1 MDMVISSLVGAVS
14 AIIVAFIHLKNAK
27 KQKDKTCEKIINS
40 LNVDRGNII
49 IIDSDSRKG
58 FDFKGFERKLS
69 LKEGYCGRGIPLLL
83 GMCRRFEY
91 FGSGNIVEAEFE
103 WQI

>member
-27 KQKDKTCEKIINS
+27 KKKDRTCEKIINS
-40 LNVDRGNII
+40 LNVDQGNII

-58 FDFKGFERKLS
+58 FDFKGQIKHFSK
-69 LKEGYCGRGIPLLL
+69 
-83 GMCRRFEY
+83 
-91 FGSGNIVEAEFE
+91 GSESKVYIL
-103 WQI
+103 IR